1 MLYTLVQI
9 LLGASSKTETNQ
21 LLQEKGVV
29 GGCPGVPTHEAWER
43 QGQEQLWGPQ
53 SLNPSGFSSRLVST
67 SPCLL
72 ALSLPSGLLRR
83 QEARPLAASGSHRE
97 KALILLVLS

>member
-43 QGQEQLWGPQ
+43 QGQEQLRGPH
-53 SLNPSGFSSRLVST
+53 LNPSGFSSRLVST
-67 SPCLL
+67 SLCLL